1 VFNVRYKGF
10 KKEHLDEAEFSWNI
24 SKSSPLASLQNSP
37 TVYSMSLMQTSDIED
52 VLVWSKSKGTYVRPQ
67 PTLTTLCILT
77 HDTFLAQR
85 TWYPYAPH
93 SDDSHPA
100 LRECGYALDN
110 MEVLQ
115 GEDDMV
121 FDKFIRQ
128 RNQTAYHYSCGMAV
142 KEDASGG
149 GDVVGPQLKA
159 FGVEGLRVADLS
171 MFPWVLGVHLQAPVV
186 YIAEHA
192 RRW

>member
-1 VFNVRYKGF
+1 MFSFGPRARARTYVLNRPSRPLRIDPRY
-10 KKEHLDEAEFSWNI
+10 FSNPADLV
-24 SKSSPLASLQNSP
+24 PLRASL
-37 TVYSMSLMQTSDIED
+37 
-52 VLVWSKSKGTYVRPQ
+52 RR
-67 PTLTTLCILT
+67 LT
-77 HDTFLAQR
+77 
-85 TWYPYAPH
+85 
-93 SDDSHPA
+93 HPA

-149 GDVVGPQLKA
+149 GDVVGPQLRV

-171 MFPWVLGVHLQAPVV
+171 MFPWVIRVHLQAPVV